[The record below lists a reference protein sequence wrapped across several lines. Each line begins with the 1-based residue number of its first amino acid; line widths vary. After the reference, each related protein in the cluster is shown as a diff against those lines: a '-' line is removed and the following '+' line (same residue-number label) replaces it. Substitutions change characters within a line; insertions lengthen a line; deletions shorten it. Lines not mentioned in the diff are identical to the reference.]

1 MSYNSEQHKKDP
13 QYKQAKRQGY
23 RSRAAYKLLEIQKRY
38 NIFKRAFYI
47 LDLGSAPGS
56 WLQVSKEIAEKNIL
70 KYNDGFY
77 HRNHYKILGVDLKK
91 ITPIEDINILRKDFT
106 NPMFKDDILHIFQGE
121 KIDLLLS
128 DASINKSGNKFSDQ
142 ARQVNLSYQILDLI
156 DFLKFKG
163 NMVIKLFQGAD
174 FDTFFKKMKQSFFN
188 LKSLKPKSSYKKSN
202 EIYLI
207 GLKKK

>member
-1 MSYNSEQHKKDP
+1 VDIN
-13 QYKQAKRQGY
+13 
-23 RSRAAYKLLEIQKRY
+23 
-38 NIFKRAFYI
+38 
-47 LDLGSAPGS
+47 
-56 WLQVSKEIAEKNIL
+56 
-70 KYNDGFY
+70 
-77 HRNHYKILGVDLKK
+77 KIS
-91 ITPIEDINILRKDFT
+91 PIEDLNIVRKDFT
-106 NPMFKDDILHIFQGE
+106 DPNFKDDIIQIFQGE

-188 LKSLKPKSSYKKSN
+188 LRSLKPQSSYKKSN